1 MSASGQE
8 LLKSFDHLPASE
20 KREVASEIIRRTF
33 ALNRDQLGEKQ
44 LTALYAEFADDDRQ
58 LAGEGIEDYQRGLVR
73 EDAR

>member
-1 MSASGQE
+1 MSSTSQE

-33 ALNRDQLGEKQ
+33 ALDRNQLDEMQ
-44 LTALYAEFADDDRQ
+44 LTALYAEFADDDRR
-58 LAGEGIEDYQRGLVR
+58 LAGEGIEDYERRLVG

>member
-1 MSASGQE
+1 MSTTSEE

-33 ALNRDQLGEKQ
+33 ALDRDQLDEMQ
-44 LTALYAEFADDDRQ
+44 LTALYAEFAEDDRH
-58 LAGEGIEDYQRGLVR
+58 LAEEGIEDYESGLVG

>member
-1 MSASGQE
+1 MSTTSQE

-33 ALNRDQLGEKQ
+33 ALDRDQLDETQ
-44 LTALYAEFADDDRQ
+44 LTALYAEFADDDRH
-58 LAGEGIEDYQRGLVR
+58 LAEEGIQNYDRGLVG

>member
-1 MSASGQE
+1 MSTNSQE

-33 ALNRDQLGEKQ
+33 ALDRDQLDEMQ
-44 LTALYAEFADDDRQ
+44 LTALYAEFADDDRR
-58 LAGEGIEDYQRGLVR
+58 LAEEGVKDYEHGLVG

>member
-1 MSASGQE
+1 MSASGEE
-8 LLKSFDHLPASE
+8 LLKSFDHLPAIE

-33 ALNRDQLGEKQ
+33 ALDRDELGEEQ

-58 LAGEGIEDYQRGLVR
+58 LAEEGIEDYLRGVVA

>member
-1 MSASGQE
+1 MSTNSQE

-33 ALNRDQLGEKQ
+33 ALDRDQLDEMQ
-44 LTALYAEFADDDRQ
+44 LTALYAEFADDDRR
-58 LAGEGIEDYQRGLVR
+58 LAEEGIEDYERGLVG